1 MRLLCATDLL
11 PKSEAAIDRTG
22 MIAEQLAAASSLLH
36 VVTPP
41 ESGRRPEEDQE
52 RASEQLESRARPPL
66 WFAGPAPDVLVRAGS
81 PARILIQAAREIAA
95 QLIVLGPHRRRAARD
110 ALAGTIAERVLGEHH
125 CPVLIVKC
133 RPKNS
138 YRNVLLALDR
148 SGSSTSA
155 LRAAEA
161 LFLKDPAVRATVVH
175 ALEPPYEQM
184 FSSAGIAPNAIT
196 LYAEAWKREATVV
209 LRDLLNRASN
219 DFSRY
224 DLILEEARP
233 AAAVQKVAGRIKPD
247 LLVLGTRGENSIRG
261 KVLGSAANRILAS
274 ASTDVLIVPDSS
286 DGSAA
291 LGRRRDRLSL
301 DVMAGA

>member
-22 MIAEQLAAASSLLH
+22 VIAEQLIAASSLLH

-41 ESGRRPEEDQE
+41 ESGRRLEEDPE

-66 WFAGPAPDVLVRAGS
+66 WSAGPAPDVLVRVGS
-81 PARILIQAAREIAA
+81 PARILVQTAREIAA
-95 QLIVLGPHRRRAARD
+95 HLIVLGPHRRRAARD

-125 CPVLIVKC
+125 CPVLIVKR

-138 YRNVLLALDR
+138 YRNILLAVDR
-148 SGSSTSA
+148 SGASTSA

-161 LFLKDPAVRATVVH
+161 LFLKDPAVRVTVVH

-184 FSSAGIAPNAIT
+184 FTSAGVAPNAVT

-209 LRDLLNRASN
+209 LRGLLNRASN

-233 AAAVQKVAGRIKPD
+233 AAAVQKVARQINPD
-247 LLVLGTRGENSIRG
+247 LLVMGTRGESSIRG
-261 KVLGSAANRILAS
+261 KVLGSAASRILAS
-274 ASTDVLIVPDSS
+274 TSTDVLIVPDSS

-291 LGRRRDRLSL
+291 LRRRRDRLSL